1 MKVLRVII
9 TAMIALAV
17 VVNVT
22 VASPTGDD
30 IQKVVNSFVEHIDGL
45 ESVEADKKS
54 RAQKVIGEVGKD
66 SPDAITEGLIHLYP
80 AYSQAIEMSD
90 AEETDQA
97 IDSLQE
103 LSQSNDKY
111 LSADASFYLARTLMN
126 AERFEEALPILQ
138 QLTGKLGQ
146 FSVHQGNSQYFI
158 GVAQAGLLKNQDAI
172 QSFMTFLSFNPDAP
186 ERLRVSAW
194 RQAQE
199 LQSIQDGKLDD
210 IYQRMDYS
218 RRRLTL
224 KETGDQTQGEQDK
237 IVDLLTK
244 LIKEE
249 EKKECS
255 SNCKKGG
262 TWQASKQA
270 SGQKQNQDQQQ
281 QSQSEKSKKGGSSN
295 NANGKVVKNYEDL
308 PASPWSRL
316 RDRQR
321 DPANNAVK
329 EKLPARYRNII
340 EKYIEAA
347 NGTQN

>member
-262 TWQASKQA
+262 T
-270 SGQKQNQDQQQ
+270 
-281 QSQSEKSKKGGSSN
+281 
-295 NANGKVVKNYEDL
+295 
-308 PASPWSRL
+308 
-316 RDRQR
+316 
-321 DPANNAVK
+321 
-329 EKLPARYRNII
+329 
-340 EKYIEAA
+340 
-347 NGTQN
+347 